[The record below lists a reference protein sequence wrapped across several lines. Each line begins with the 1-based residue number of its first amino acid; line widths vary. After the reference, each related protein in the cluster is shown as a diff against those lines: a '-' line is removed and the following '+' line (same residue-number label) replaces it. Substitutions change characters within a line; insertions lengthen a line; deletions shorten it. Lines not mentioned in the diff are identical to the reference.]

1 MGKSPLAVTGTAI
14 IPTNGAAAWLV
25 RNLRCLGSQRLKP
38 YSKRWGYR
46 SAKAL
51 RHPKADATLSSF
63 PTWRLAAVVFIVISA
78 MALLAHPAT
87 AAELAIL
94 RNGYS
99 IRHEH
104 HMVMGTTTRLYL
116 AADDSSFTD
125 VPTEEITGFEKE
137 LLLPETPPPPAS
149 AAASERGKARPAK
162 TALAVPAKP
171 AQPLPDVV
179 ASASAEYH
187 LDPDLVNSV
196 IHAESGFNAHAVSP
210 KGARGLMQLMP
221 GTANKLGVS
230 DAFDPQDNVTGGS
243 RYLREL
249 LERYNFDLV
258 KALAAYNAGPERVEQ
273 YQGVPPFRETRAYVA
288 KIVHE
293 YNKKKT
299 AQEKAAKQKA
309 AAAPEANKASIS
321 APHQTKSQV
330 QRASK
335 AAASGVVAQSASSKT
350 P

>member
-1 MGKSPLAVTGTAI
+1 MT
-14 IPTNGAAAWLV
+14 
-25 RNLRCLGSQRLKP
+25 
-38 YSKRWGYR
+38 
-46 SAKAL
+46 
-51 RHPKADATLSSF
+51 
-63 PTWRLAAVVFIVISA
+63 
-78 MALLAHPAT
+78 LLAQPAM

-104 HMVMGTTTRLYL
+104 HMVMGATTRLYL
-116 AADDSSFTD
+116 GADDGSFTD

-137 LLLPETPPPPAS
+137 LLLPETAPPPAS
-149 AAASERGKARPAK
+149 SPTAQATKGQSAR
-162 TALAVPAKP
+162 TGLAVPAKP
-171 AQPLPDVV
+171 APPLTDVV
-179 ASASAEYH
+179 ASASAAYH

-273 YQGVPPFRETRAYVA
+273 YRGVPPFRETRAYVA

-299 AQEKAAKQKA
+299 AQEKEAKQKQA
-309 AAAPEANKASIS
+309 TAKAKTETTTKTPS
-321 APHQTKSQV
+321 HQPV
-330 QRASK
+330 ASK
-335 AAASGVVAQSASSKT
+335 PAGAALAAQSR
-350 P
+350 

>member
-1 MGKSPLAVTGTAI
+1 MMGKSPLAGHGTATI
-14 IPTNGAAAWLV
+14 QTASAGLLV
-25 RNLRCLGSQRLKP
+25 RG
-38 YSKRWGYR
+38 
-46 SAKAL
+46 AKAL
-51 RHPKADATLSSF
+51 CHPKADATRSSF
-63 PTWRLAAVVFIVISA
+63 ATSRVTAAFFIVVIE
-78 MALLAHPAT
+78 ALVLLVQPAT
-87 AAELAIL
+87 AAEMAIL

-104 HMVMGTTTRLYL
+104 HTVMGATTRLYL
-116 AADDSSFTD
+116 GADDSSFTD

-137 LLLPETPPPPAS
+137 LLLPEAPQPPAVS
-149 AAASERGKARPAK
+149 PTAQPTRGRPARSGS
-162 TALAVPAKP
+162 ALPAKP
-171 AQPLPDVV
+171 AVPLTDVV
-179 ASASAEYH
+179 ASASAAYH

-299 AQEKAAKQKA
+299 AEEKEAKQKQAAAKPKATSKTPHQKA
-309 AAAPEANKASIS
+309 AAKP
-321 APHQTKSQV
+321 PG
-330 QRASK
+330 
-335 AAASGVVAQSASSKT
+335 AAVTAESR
-350 P
+350 